1 MTSPTVP
8 SEEAWSH
15 RLRPQARSSRRRVV
29 VAFGISIVL
38 CAAAGSL
45 PDAPVLTLVAIVSAL
60 GLGATL
66 RWSVHGTADLP
77 DAQLDE
83 RLIRE
88 RDAAYLVAY
97 QLMATVVVIMAV
109 GLDMAIPLLRRGSAT
124 GVTDIGRVTGALL
137 PAIPPLALF
146 TPSAVLAWR
155 RTEV

>member
-1 MTSPTVP
+1 VTSSAVP
-8 SEEAWSH
+8 SEEAWFH
-15 RLRPQARSSRRRVV
+15 RFRPQARAARRRVV
-29 VAFGISIVL
+29 VAFGASIVL

-45 PDAPVLTLVAIVSAL
+45 PDAPVLTLLAILLAL

-66 RWSVHGTADLP
+66 RWSVHSTADLP
-77 DAQLDE
+77 DEQLDE

-97 QLMATVVVIMAV
+97 QLIATVVVILAV
-109 GLDMAIPLLRRGSAT
+109 GLDMAIPLLERASTTEVA
-124 GVTDIGRVTGALL
+124 DIARVTGALL

>member
-1 MTSPTVP
+1 MTSPAVP
-8 SEEAWSH
+8 SEEAWFH
-15 RLRPQARSSRRRVV
+15 RFRPQARASRRRVV
-29 VAFGISIVL
+29 VAFGGSIVL

-45 PDAPVLTLVAIVSAL
+45 PDAPVLTLLAILLAL

-66 RWSVHGTADLP
+66 RWSVHSTADLP
-77 DAQLDE
+77 DEQLDE

-97 QLMATVVVIMAV
+97 QLIATVVVIVAV
-109 GLDMAIPLLRRGSAT
+109 GLDMAIPLLERAST
-124 GVTDIGRVTGALL
+124 TEVSDIARVTGALL